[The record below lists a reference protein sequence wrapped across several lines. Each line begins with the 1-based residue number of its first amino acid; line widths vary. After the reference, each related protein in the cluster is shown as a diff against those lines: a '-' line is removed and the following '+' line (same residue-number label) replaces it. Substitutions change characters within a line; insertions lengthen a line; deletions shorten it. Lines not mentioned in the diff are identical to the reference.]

1 MTATPGGAGPGR
13 GGPPVR
19 ASDADRDAVVARLGQ
34 ASAEGRLTLEE
45 FGDRLDR
52 AYRATVQSEL
62 APLVADLPAPPV
74 SPLPVTAAGGQ
85 TRWWV
90 SPIGGFRRRGHYR
103 LPEHQV
109 VLTLLGGLD
118 VDLRGAEL
126 SSPTATMTVVT
137 VLGGADVVVPD
148 GVQVDVSGFSILG
161 GRDVRLSERAVPGAP
176 LVHLRLF
183 SILGG
188 AKVRSKARRDRRS

>member
-1 MTATPGGAGPGR
+1 MTVVPGGRGPGR
-13 GGPPVR
+13 EQPPVR
-19 ASDADRDAVVARLGQ
+19 ASDADRDAVVARLAA

-45 FGDRLDR
+45 LGDRVDG

-62 APLVADLPAPPV
+62 AALVVDLPSPSP
-74 SPLPVTAAGGQ
+74 SPLPVTGSGGR

-90 SPIGGFRRRGHYR
+90 SPIGGFRRRGHYK

-109 VLTLLGGLD
+109 VLTLLGGMD

-126 SSPTATMTVVT
+126 SGPTATMTVVT
-137 VLGGADVVVPD
+137 VLGGADVVVPA

-176 LVHLRLF
+176 LVHLRLY